1 MIGTPP
7 IQPPILILEPEDTT
21 SSCGLTDRTDS
32 TGSSL
37 EKK

>member
-7 IQPPILILEPEDTT
+7 VQPPILILESNDTT
-21 SSCGLTDRTDS
+21 SSCGLTDS
-32 TGSSL
+32 TGSSDSIP